1 MSFLMRANEYLGK
14 SNVPPL
20 GEGLGPDVR
29 EGRKRGLTHRGRALL
44 GLALLGAIARLEQGF
59 VSIPSKVL

>member
-1 MSFLMRANEYLGK
+1 MSSFGKATYLPWGR
-14 SNVPPL
+14 
-20 GEGLGPDVR
+20 GWGPDVR